1 MVLIIRDKMNN
12 YVELDKNFNVEKI
25 NDEEFNFYPYTAL
38 NLKVSRGT
46 KQIKNYTDFHLTL
59 CQN

>member
-1 MVLIIRDKMNN
+1 MNN